1 MTTMKQK
8 CEMVLCV
15 ALLLTFVPAGAA
27 MCMPYWHTGLT
38 ACAATVVS
46 DNVDSS
52 ARLPRGKTPRKLK
65 RAMTRYMQALA
76 DSGQNVQSIMVVQHG
91 KVVAECWRGGARP
104 DKPHRMWSVSKAFT
118 SAAVGFAVA
127 EGRLRLT
134 DRVVTF
140 FPGELPPHVC
150 DNLKAMEVRHLLT
163 MTCGHSTE
171 VQTPWGKD
179 SLEHDWAVDFL
190 AHPVPHAP
198 GTWFR
203 YNSVGTYMLSAIVQK
218 VTGQRV
224 ADYLWPRLFKP
235 LGIERPEWEVSP
247 QGINTGGWGLSLK
260 TEDMAKMGLFML
272 QRGRWNGR
280 QLLPVSWFD
289 ASTSAIVL
297 PSTATPGPG
306 QAAHRPNSR
315 RPDWTQGYGYQLWR
329 CRHNCYRADGSNGQ
343 YIIVVPDKDAV
354 IAVTADLEDMQAELN
369 LIWDVVWEAL

>member
-1 MTTMKQK
+1 MKQK
-8 CEMVLCV
+8 CRIALCV
-15 ALLLTFVPAGAA
+15 AVLQAFVSTGTAVG
-27 MCMPYWHTGLT
+27 MPSW
-38 ACAATVVS
+38 CARQNMDNAIVVKG
-46 DNVDSS
+46 NVDSNG
-52 ARLPRGKTPRKLK
+52 RLPRGKASRTLRC
-65 RAMTRYMQALA
+65 AMTRYMQALA
-76 DSGQNVQSIMVVQHG
+76 DSSQNVQSIMVVQHG
-91 KVVAECWRGGARP
+91 KVVAEHWRGGARP

-127 EGRLRLT
+127 EGRLKLT

-140 FPGELPPHVC
+140 FHDELPPYMC

-163 MTCGHSTE
+163 MTCGQSTE

-179 SLEHDWAVDFL
+179 SLEHNWAKDFL
-190 AHPVPHAP
+190 ASPVPHAP

-224 ADYLWPRLFKP
+224 ADYLWPRLFEP

-272 QRGRWNGR
+272 QRGSWNGR
-280 QLLPVSWFD
+280 QLLPASWFD
-289 ASTSAIVL
+289 AATSAIVL
-297 PSTATPGPG
+297 PATATPGPG
-306 QAAHRPNSR
+306 QAAHRPNR
-315 RPDWTQGYGYQLWR
+315 GRPDWTQGYGYQLWR

-369 LIWDVVWEAL
+369 LIWDIVWEAL